1 MYTNQEKREI
11 ERVLTAFKPYIEQAD
26 YVEIVWSNKKQCYV
40 ALFIDTTRDT
50 FEGAD
55 AILSAEEISERFY
68 TEIGNDI
75 LLENDRDYQ
84 IWEMSPLER
93 EEFLRRV
100 QPYDAQLP
108 EYHFQCDSVGHQTDD
123 SSDHRSYYKMPV
135 HIFFRKF
142 Y

>member
-11 ERVLTAFKPYIEQAD
+11 ELVLTAFKPYIEQAD

-75 LLENDRDYQ
+75 LLENDREYQ

-108 EYHFQCDSVGHQTDD
+108 EYHFLVEQLLSQP
-123 SSDHRSYYKMPV
+123 SPAE
-135 HIFFRKF
+135 
-142 Y
+142 

>member
-75 LLENDRDYQ
+75 LLENDREYQ
-84 IWEMSPLER
+84 IWEMRPLER

-108 EYHFQCDSVGHQTDD
+108 EYHYLIEQLLTPQGTPD
-123 SSDHRSYYKMPV
+123 YE
-135 HIFFRKF
+135 
-142 Y
+142 

>member
-55 AILSAEEISERFY
+55 AILSAEEISERLY
-68 TEIGNDI
+68 TEIGNDV

-93 EEFLRRV
+93 EEFLRRI

-108 EYHFQCDSVGHQTDD
+108 EYHFLVEQLLSQP
-123 SSDHRSYYKMPV
+123 SQAE
-135 HIFFRKF
+135 
-142 Y
+142 

>member
-1 MYTNQEKREI
+1 M
-11 ERVLTAFKPYIEQAD
+11 TAFKPYIEQAD

-68 TEIGNDI
+68 TEIGNDV
-75 LLENDRDYQ
+75 LLENDREYQ

-108 EYHFQCDSVGHQTDD
+108 EYHFLIEQLLSQP
-123 SSDHRSYYKMPV
+123 SQAK
-135 HIFFRKF
+135 
-142 Y
+142 

>member
-11 ERVLTAFKPYIEQAD
+11 ERVLTSFKPYIEQAD

-75 LLENDRDYQ
+75 LLENDREYQ

-108 EYHFQCDSVGHQTDD
+108 EYHFLIEQLLSQP
-123 SSDHRSYYKMPV
+123 SQAE
-135 HIFFRKF
+135 
-142 Y
+142 

>member
-26 YVEIVWSNKKQCYV
+26 YMEIVWSNKKQCYV

-75 LLENDRDYQ
+75 LLENDREYQ

-100 QPYDAQLP
+100 QHPLSCFVRHAERGVLIQHPGY
-108 EYHFQCDSVGHQTDD
+108 
-123 SSDHRSYYKMPV
+123 R
-135 HIFFRKF
+135 RR
-142 Y
+142 

>member
-68 TEIGNDI
+68 TEIGNDV
-75 LLENDRDYQ
+75 LLENDREYQ

-108 EYHFQCDSVGHQTDD
+108 EYHFLVERLLTPQGAPEQD
-123 SSDHRSYYKMPV
+123 
-135 HIFFRKF
+135 
-142 Y
+142 

>member
-11 ERVLTAFKPYIEQAD
+11 KRVLTAFKPYIEQAD

-75 LLENDRDYQ
+75 LLENDREYQ

-108 EYHFQCDSVGHQTDD
+108 EYHFLVERLLTPQGAPEQD
-123 SSDHRSYYKMPV
+123 
-135 HIFFRKF
+135 
-142 Y
+142 

>member
-55 AILSAEEISERFY
+55 AILSAEEISERLY

-75 LLENDRDYQ
+75 LLENDREYQ

-93 EEFLRRV
+93 EEFLRRI

-108 EYHFQCDSVGHQTDD
+108 EYHFLVEQLLSQP
-123 SSDHRSYYKMPV
+123 SQAE
-135 HIFFRKF
+135 
-142 Y
+142 

>member
-75 LLENDRDYQ
+75 LLENDREYQ

-93 EEFLRRV
+93 EEFLRRI

-108 EYHFQCDSVGHQTDD
+108 EYHFLIERLLTPQGAPEQN
-123 SSDHRSYYKMPV
+123 
-135 HIFFRKF
+135 
-142 Y
+142 

>member
-75 LLENDRDYQ
+75 LLENDREYQ

-93 EEFLRRV
+93 EEFLRRI

-108 EYHFQCDSVGHQTDD
+108 EYHFLVEQLLSQP
-123 SSDHRSYYKMPV
+123 SQAE
-135 HIFFRKF
+135 
-142 Y
+142 

>member
-11 ERVLTAFKPYIEQAD
+11 ERVLTVFKPYIEQAD

-108 EYHFQCDSVGHQTDD
+108 EYHFLIEQLLSQP
-123 SSDHRSYYKMPV
+123 SQAE
-135 HIFFRKF
+135 
-142 Y
+142 

>member
-55 AILSAEEISERFY
+55 AILSAEEISERLY
-68 TEIGNDI
+68 TEIGNDVF
-75 LLENDRDYQ
+75 LENDRDYQ

-108 EYHFQCDSVGHQTDD
+108 EYHFLIEQLLSQP
-123 SSDHRSYYKMPV
+123 SQAK
-135 HIFFRKF
+135 
-142 Y
+142 

>member
-68 TEIGNDI
+68 TEIGNDV

-84 IWEMSPLER
+84 IGEMSPLER
-93 EEFLRRV
+93 EAFLRRV

-108 EYHFQCDSVGHQTDD
+108 EYHFLVEQLLSQP
-123 SSDHRSYYKMPV
+123 SQAE
-135 HIFFRKF
+135 
-142 Y
+142 

>member
-68 TEIGNDI
+68 TEIGNDV
-75 LLENDRDYQ
+75 LLENDREYQ

-108 EYHFQCDSVGHQTDD
+108 EYHFLIERLLTPQGAPEQN
-123 SSDHRSYYKMPV
+123 
-135 HIFFRKF
+135 
-142 Y
+142 

>member
-75 LLENDRDYQ
+75 LLENDREYQ

-108 EYHFQCDSVGHQTDD
+108 EYHFLIEQLLSQP
-123 SSDHRSYYKMPV
+123 SQAE
-135 HIFFRKF
+135 
-142 Y
+142 

>member
-1 MYTNQEKREI
+1 MYTIQEKREI
-11 ERVLTAFKPYIEQAD
+11 ERVLTAFEPYIEQAD

-75 LLENDRDYQ
+75 LLENDREYQ

-108 EYHFQCDSVGHQTDD
+108 EYHFLVERLLTPQGAPEQD
-123 SSDHRSYYKMPV
+123 
-135 HIFFRKF
+135 
-142 Y
+142 

>member
-11 ERVLTAFKPYIEQAD
+11 ERVLTAFEPYIEQAD

-68 TEIGNDI
+68 TEIGNDV

-108 EYHFQCDSVGHQTDD
+108 EYHFLVEQLLSQP
-123 SSDHRSYYKMPV
+123 SQAE
-135 HIFFRKF
+135 
-142 Y
+142 

>member
-50 FEGAD
+50 FDGAD

-68 TEIGNDI
+68 TEIGNDV

-108 EYHFQCDSVGHQTDD
+108 EYHFLVEQLLSQP
-123 SSDHRSYYKMPV
+123 SQAE
-135 HIFFRKF
+135 
-142 Y
+142 

>member
-68 TEIGNDI
+68 TEIGNDV

-93 EEFLRRV
+93 EEFLRRI

-108 EYHFQCDSVGHQTDD
+108 EYHFLVERLLTPQGAPEQD
-123 SSDHRSYYKMPV
+123 
-135 HIFFRKF
+135 
-142 Y
+142 

>member
-68 TEIGNDI
+68 TEIGNDV

-108 EYHFQCDSVGHQTDD
+108 EYHFLVEQLLSQP
-123 SSDHRSYYKMPV
+123 SQAE
-135 HIFFRKF
+135 
-142 Y
+142 

>member
-11 ERVLTAFKPYIEQAD
+11 ERVLTAFEPYIEQAD

-68 TEIGNDI
+68 TEIGNDV

-108 EYHFQCDSVGHQTDD
+108 EYHFLIEQLLSQP
-123 SSDHRSYYKMPV
+123 SQAK
-135 HIFFRKF
+135 
-142 Y
+142 

>member
-11 ERVLTAFKPYIEQAD
+11 ERVLTAFEPYIEQAD

-68 TEIGNDI
+68 TEIGNDV

-93 EEFLRRV
+93 EEFLRRI

-108 EYHFQCDSVGHQTDD
+108 EYHFLIERLLTPQGAPEQD
-123 SSDHRSYYKMPV
+123 
-135 HIFFRKF
+135 
-142 Y
+142 

>member
-68 TEIGNDI
+68 TEIGNDV

-108 EYHFQCDSVGHQTDD
+108 EYHFLIEQLLSQP
-123 SSDHRSYYKMPV
+123 SQAK
-135 HIFFRKF
+135 
-142 Y
+142 

>member
-68 TEIGNDI
+68 TEIGNDV

-93 EEFLRRV
+93 EEFLRRI

-108 EYHFQCDSVGHQTDD
+108 EYHFLVEQLLSQP
-123 SSDHRSYYKMPV
+123 SPAE
-135 HIFFRKF
+135 
-142 Y
+142 

>member
-68 TEIGNDI
+68 TEIGNDV

-108 EYHFQCDSVGHQTDD
+108 EYHFLIERLLTPQGAPEQD
-123 SSDHRSYYKMPV
+123 
-135 HIFFRKF
+135 
-142 Y
+142 

>member
-40 ALFIDTTRDT
+40 ALFIDTARDT

-55 AILSAEEISERFY
+55 AILSAEEISERLY
-68 TEIGNDI
+68 TEIGNDV

-108 EYHFQCDSVGHQTDD
+108 EYHFLIEQLLSQP
-123 SSDHRSYYKMPV
+123 SQAE
-135 HIFFRKF
+135 
-142 Y
+142 

>member
-11 ERVLTAFKPYIEQAD
+11 ERVLTVFKPYIEQAD

-68 TEIGNDI
+68 TEIGNDV
-75 LLENDRDYQ
+75 LLENDREYQ

-93 EEFLRRV
+93 EEFLRRI

-108 EYHFQCDSVGHQTDD
+108 EYHFLVEQLLSQP
-123 SSDHRSYYKMPV
+123 SQAE
-135 HIFFRKF
+135 
-142 Y
+142 

>member
-11 ERVLTAFKPYIEQAD
+11 ERVLTVFEPYTEQAD

-68 TEIGNDI
+68 TEIGNDV

-84 IWEMSPLER
+84 IGEMSPLER

-108 EYHFQCDSVGHQTDD
+108 EYHFLVEQLLSQP
-123 SSDHRSYYKMPV
+123 SQAE
-135 HIFFRKF
+135 
-142 Y
+142 

>member
-11 ERVLTAFKPYIEQAD
+11 ERVLTVFEPYTEQAD

-75 LLENDRDYQ
+75 LLENDREYQ

-108 EYHFQCDSVGHQTDD
+108 EYHFLVEQLLSQP
-123 SSDHRSYYKMPV
+123 SQAE
-135 HIFFRKF
+135 
-142 Y
+142 